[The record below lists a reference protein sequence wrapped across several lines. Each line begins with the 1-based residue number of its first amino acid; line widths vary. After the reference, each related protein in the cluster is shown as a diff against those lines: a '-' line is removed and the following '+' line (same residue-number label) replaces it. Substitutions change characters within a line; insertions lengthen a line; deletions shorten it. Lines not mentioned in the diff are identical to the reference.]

1 MAKYCDLAKVGAGT
15 GTSGD
20 PYSFDD
26 IDSLSKGAL
35 RFPGSGLIGDTL
47 YIKGLKDV
55 DVTAYGATALY
66 ITTDGGDVKAWD
78 TTVDPVNGVDEPWRI
93 NANAT
98 ASVGVVATS
107 PYAIEGAIISNS
119 NDLSTFCQ
127 FYGLIRNCFFLIPNL
142 STVRIDIET
151 ASGCTIIAPNT
162 SCSTSAYTPVDCIF
176 DISSFNTNVNASNCV
191 FTCANDATPGTRTN
205 CQYSWTPPTWPAWN
219 DPKASFANSIL
230 TSGVTIPPQP
240 GNAPYTGYDK
250 GLWRNARTGIGA
262 VSFYVTPAM
271 NILPPVDNV
280 GTGAEIFKQKTPSNE
295 NQLRSLVAG
304 TGIALT
310 QNTDDITVAV
320 ASGVTKTYT
329 NLEFFIPAKMFVSAQ
344 SPFTAAPIENF
355 YIAANGLAMTIV
367 RYEPSIN
374 SAASFSFSADFA
386 NNGVGS
392 APWFFT
398 LKPVFFTTGGS
409 TNTIDINLQT
419 VQGVPGVLAFNSAF
433 VDVSTTS
440 PVGKAAYIS
449 NQASFAV
456 SVQSSES
463 IFNILVQ
470 RKGSTDTNPDV
481 MYLTGLKATIQQ
493 GLY

>member
-1 MAKYCDLAKVGAGT
+1 M
-15 GTSGD
+15 
-20 PYSFDD
+20 
-26 IDSLSKGAL
+26 
-35 RFPGSGLIGDTL
+35 
-47 YIKGLKDV
+47 
-55 DVTAYGATALY
+55 
-66 ITTDGGDVKAWD
+66 
-78 TTVDPVNGVDEPWRI
+78 
-93 NANAT
+93 
-98 ASVGVVATS
+98 
-107 PYAIEGAIISNS
+107 
-119 NDLSTFCQ
+119 
-127 FYGLIRNCFFLIPNL
+127 
-142 STVRIDIET
+142 
-151 ASGCTIIAPNT
+151 
-162 SCSTSAYTPVDCIF
+162 
-176 DISSFNTNVNASNCV
+176 
-191 FTCANDATPGTRTN
+191 
-205 CQYSWTPPTWPAWN
+205 
-219 DPKASFANSIL
+219 
-230 TSGVTIPPQP
+230 
-240 GNAPYTGYDK
+240 
-250 GLWRNARTGIGA
+250 WRNARTGIGA